1 MAHLGIDIGGT
12 KTLVCFGTLEGEVI
26 AEERF
31 PTKIDAPF
39 IEQQLPALIETAKK
53 MTRGEEI
60 ESIGLSHPGP
70 ISLKRGCI
78 LTPPNLPHWHNTP
91 VVQVVQ
97 EAFNRPVY
105 FQNDANAA
113 ALAEYYFGHRKNTA
127 NLIYLTAST
136 GMGGGL
142 IIDHKLLEGASDI
155 AGEVAYL
162 TLDPSGPPFR
172 RGLFGTFEAYCGGA
186 AIAATYGAS
195 VRDLLID
202 VRAGKPKAL
211 AVWDTFIERLAQGIG
226 ILLMTLNP
234 EAILLGTI
242 AHHAGDLLF
251 GPLQA
256 KLPRYALSEAIS
268 AATIE
273 ASKLGEKRSALSSLA
288 TIRQRTKP

>member
-12 KTLVCFGTLEGEVI
+12 KTLVCLGTLDGEII

-31 PTKIDAPF
+31 PTQTETAF
-39 IEQQLPALIETAKK
+39 TEQQLPKLIETAQKIA
-53 MTRGEEI
+53 RGETI

-70 ISLKRGCI
+70 ISLKRGAI

-91 VVQVVQ
+91 VVDLVQ
-97 EAFNRPVY
+97 KAFDKPVF

-113 ALAEYYFGHRKNTA
+113 ALAEYYFGHLKNTA

-136 GMGGGL
+136 GMGGGI
-142 IIDHKLLEGASDI
+142 IIDHKLLEGACDT

-162 TLDPSGPPFR
+162 TLDPNGPPFR
-172 RGLFGTFEAYCGGA
+172 RGLFGTFESYCGGA

-195 VRDLLID
+195 VQDLLID
-202 VRAGKPKAL
+202 VRAGKPDAL
-211 AVWDTFIERLAQGIG
+211 TAWDTFIERLAQGVG

-242 AHHAGDLLF
+242 AAHAGDLLF
-251 GPLQA
+251 APLQA
-256 KLPRYALSEAIS
+256 KLPRYALSEAIA

-273 ASKLGEKRSALSSLA
+273 ASHLGAKRSALSSLA
-288 TIRQRTKP
+288 IIRQRTTK

>member
-12 KTLVCFGTLEGEVI
+12 KTLVCLGTLDGEVI

-31 PTKIDAPF
+31 PTKTDAPF
-39 IEQQLPALIETAKK
+39 AEEQLPALLETAKK
-53 MTRGEEI
+53 IARDEKI

-70 ISLKRGCI
+70 ISLKKGLI

-97 EAFNRPVY
+97 EAFDRPVF

-113 ALAEYYFGHRKNTA
+113 ALAEYYFGHRKNTP

-136 GMGGGL
+136 GMGGG
-142 IIDHKLLEGASDI
+142 IIVNSSLLEGASDT

-186 AIAATYGAS
+186 AVEATYGAPM
-195 VRDLLID
+195 RELLTD

-211 AVWDTFIERLAQGIG
+211 AAWDTFIERLAQGVG

-251 GPLQA
+251 GPLRA
-256 KLPRYALSEAIS
+256 KLPRYALSEAIA

-273 ASKLGEKRSALSSLA
+273 ASQLGEKRSALSSLA
-288 TIRQRTKP
+288 TIRQRTNV